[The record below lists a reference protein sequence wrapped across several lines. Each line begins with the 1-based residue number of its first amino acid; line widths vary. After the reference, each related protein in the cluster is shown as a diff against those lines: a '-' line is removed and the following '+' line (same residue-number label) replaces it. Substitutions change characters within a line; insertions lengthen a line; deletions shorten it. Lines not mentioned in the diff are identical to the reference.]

1 MQLCVCEWL
10 CVCVSL
16 PDFYLLVLSFI
27 LELLYLWTLFSQTVT
42 LSLSHLLPGFAAPF
56 SLTSRSVSTF
66 KRVFI
71 RLYSAKIEI
80 LQKIAHQI
88 TWLQNKR
95 SEIWLSLCRRM
106 GWIGCMFS
114 RKEFISNRCK
124 SMLLCT
130 GKKGGKLTKEIFK
143 GRKLQE

>member
-1 MQLCVCEWL
+1 MSIKHAALCLWMIVCLCVITWFISAC
-10 CVCVSL
+10 
-16 PDFYLLVLSFI
+16 FVLYS
-27 LELLYLWTLFSQTVT
+27 WTALTLDCFHKLST
-42 LSLSHLLPGFAAPF
+42 LSLSHLFPGFAAAF

-71 RLYSAKIEI
+71 RVYSAKIEI

-106 GWIGCMFS
+106 GWIGYMFR
-114 RKEFISNRCK
+114 RKEFISNCCK

-130 GKKGGKLTKEIFK
+130 GKKGEK
-143 GRKLQE
+143 